1 MNGDGFKLDD
11 DELTEFIIGDKVRLL
26 NDGPLMVVE
35 SVELNEGDVVTHV
48 TCLWFRKTG
57 GDRQYWEGPHRQR
70 FPVNVLM
77 HDGEVA

>member
-1 MNGDGFKLDD
+1 MNPSVNLELDVEDFEVGDL
-11 DELTEFIIGDKVRLL
+11 VRLVT
-26 NDGPLMVVE
+26 DGPLMTIEAVE
-35 SVELNEGDVVTHV
+35 EDRTHA
-48 TCLWFRKTG
+48 TCVWFRKTG